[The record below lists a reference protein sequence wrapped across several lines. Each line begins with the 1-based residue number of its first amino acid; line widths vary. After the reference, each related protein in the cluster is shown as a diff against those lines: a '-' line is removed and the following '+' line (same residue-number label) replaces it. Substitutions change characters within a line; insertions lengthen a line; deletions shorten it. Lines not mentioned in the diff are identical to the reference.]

1 MNNSSGGGINE
12 GNRQNMTL
20 FDAIGLLGVALIL
33 IAYGL
38 LQLEKIDPKSVRY
51 SALNFIGAVLIL
63 VSLYFAFNLAS
74 FIIEIAW
81 LLISGL
87 GLWKA
92 FTRKA

>member
-1 MNNSSGGGINE
+1 MKGI
-12 GNRQNMTL
+12 GKTMTPY
-20 FDAIGLLGVALIL
+20 DAIGLFGVALIL

-38 LQLEKIDPKSVRY
+38 LQLEKIDPKSVSY

-81 LLISGL
+81 LLISGF

>member
-1 MNNSSGGGINE
+1 
-12 GNRQNMTL
+12 MTL
-20 FDAIGLLGVALIL
+20 YDGIGLLGVALIL

-38 LQLEKIDPKSVRY
+38 LQLEKIDPKTVIY
-51 SALNFIGAVLIL
+51 SALNFIGALLIL

-81 LLISGL
+81 LAISGF

-92 FTRKA
+92 LRRKG

>member
-1 MNNSSGGGINE
+1 MKGI
-12 GNRQNMTL
+12 GKTMTPY
-20 FDAIGLLGVALIL
+20 DAIGLFGVALIL

-38 LQLEKIDPKSVRY
+38 LQLEKIDPKSVGY